1 MNHNVKIAAFA
12 FMVIWIAVIGLDEF
26 GLIQWPDMRIKRIF
40 VWAPTVI
47 FGLYFLFFGG
57 KSKEDEKK
65 DDA

>member
-12 FMVIWIAVIGLDEF
+12 FMVVWLVVMGLDEF
-26 GLIQWPDMRIKRIF
+26 ALIQWPDMRLKRIF
-40 VWAPTVI
+40 LWAPTVV

>member
-12 FMVIWIAVIGLDEF
+12 FMVVWLVVMGLDEF
-26 GLIQWPDMRIKRIF
+26 ALIQWPDMRLKRIF
-40 VWAPTVI
+40 LWAPTVI